1 MIVGTLLGLICI
13 VAMLYFALVQVPR
26 KRRLSRF
33 LERETLT
40 ESKIYHSYFS
50 DSHLPPNLIEE
61 LWNEVAD
68 FGEIPRGL
76 LRPTD
81 RFDTELAPL
90 RGWEFGGEISSLNLV
105 AQRRIRNLAP
115 GFDLAQ
121 IHTVR
126 DYVEKFGSLAQRQ
139 QSTDHVQDRH

>member
-26 KRRLSRF
+26 KRRLGRF

-40 ESKIYHSYFS
+40 ESQIYHSYFA
-50 DSHLPPNLIEE
+50 DSHLPASLIEE

-81 RFDTELAPL
+81 RFDTELASL
-90 RGWEFGGEISSLNLV
+90 RGWEFGGEISSLNIV
-105 AQRRIRNLAP
+105 AERRARNLGP
-115 GFDLAQ
+115 DFDLAQ

-126 DYVEKFGSLAQRQ
+126 DYIEKFGALAQRQ
-139 QSTDHVQDRH
+139 GKIDGVSA